1 MVSYFF
7 FLGGGEEDVGINVSF
22 LFLNTCKVF
31 ICNDNEIKLEKQIW
45 HAV

>member
-7 FLGGGEEDVGINVSF
+7 WGGRGGEDVGINVSF

-31 ICNDNEIKLEKQIW
+31 KCNDNEIKLEKQIW